1 MLLNDTL
8 RRAWRRV
15 TTLRRPIILW
25 NLLIWAFS
33 LLILAPISS
42 AVLGAGVFRSG
53 DAIVGNTDLIAFALS
68 PAGIAYIVIAGALAV
83 SFAVMRFTGVFR
95 ILIDHA
101 DGHRST
107 LFRTALAVAGRS
119 SRVGRLCLLVS
130 TAAIVVA
137 VPLLLGLWG
146 IHSLFLAEHDINY
159 YLTARPN
166 EWSYALTAGGA
177 WTAAWAIAVLLPAA
191 RSILVLPEYLDGYR
205 SIRKSIVRSWR
216 LTRRRSYR
224 VARLILQ
231 AIVLWLALRFLVDAV
246 FLWLSSQVLGAIAG
260 LTESIRLLAFAGG
273 MSVLLGVA
281 IDTAL
286 SILGF
291 SFVSTVLVSI
301 YLDETELHERAPH
314 LRAVGS
320 AVVDTVRS
328 VRRWLRPA
336 PVALFVAGVVIAGV
350 ASGAAFVGP
359 LPNVDSILIS
369 AHRAGP
375 PPAPENTLSALESA
389 IGAGADMT
397 EIDVQLTA
405 DEVPIIVHDID
416 FMRVAGDP
424 RRVAAVSYDDVS
436 DLVQRPDDGTPAGER
451 RIATLGDF
459 LERSRDRIDLMIELK
474 YYGFEPELAE
484 VVVQEIREAE
494 MEDQSVVMSLSLP
507 AIRQMRLIAPDIR
520 LGYVSALAIGDL
532 SLLPVDFIAVAR
544 RSITPVLLR
553 RADAQGIEVHGWT
566 VNSAAEMAE
575 LIDLG
580 VDGLI
585 TDDPALAVS
594 VREEVAAMS
603 VAERILMR
611 LGLWVADE
619 SAFETDPTEA
629 RNELP

>member
-1 MLLNDTL
+1 MLLNHTL
-8 RRAWRRV
+8 RRAWRRLAM
-15 TTLRRPIILW
+15 LRRPIILW

-53 DAIVGNTDLIAFALS
+53 EAIVGNTDLIAFALS
-68 PAGIAYIVIAGALAV
+68 PAGIVYIVIAGALAV
-83 SFAVMRFTGVFR
+83 SFAVLRFTGVFR
-95 ILIDHA
+95 ILVDHA
-101 DGHRST
+101 EGHRPT

-146 IHSLFLAEHDINY
+146 IHSLFLAEYDINY
-159 YLTARPN
+159 YLTARPT
-166 EWSYALTAGGA
+166 EWRYALAAGGA
-177 WTAAWAIAVLLPAA
+177 WTVAWAIAVLLPAA
-191 RSILVLPEYLDGYR
+191 RSVLVLPEYLDGYR
-205 SIRKSIVRSWR
+205 SIRKSLARSWR

-231 AIVLWLALRFLVDAV
+231 AIVLWLAVRFLVDAV
-246 FLWLSSQVLGAIAG
+246 FLWLSSQALGAIAG
-260 LTESIRLLAFAGG
+260 LTESIRVLAFAGG
-273 MSVLLGVA
+273 MSMFLGVA

-286 SILGF
+286 SIFGF
-291 SFVSTVLVSI
+291 SFVSTVLVSF

-314 LRAVGS
+314 LHAVGS
-320 AVVDTVRS
+320 PAVDTVRA

-350 ASGAAFVGP
+350 AFGSAFVGP
-359 LPNVDSILIS
+359 LPNVDSVVIS

-389 IGAGADMT
+389 IAERADMT

-405 DEVPIIVHDID
+405 DGVPVIVHDID

-424 RRVAAVSYDDVS
+424 RRVAEVEYEEVA
-436 DLVQRPDDGTPAGER
+436 DLVQLPDDGSPAGER
-451 RIATLGDF
+451 RLATLGEF
-459 LERSRDRIDLMIELK
+459 LDRARDRIGLMIELK
-474 YYGFEPELAE
+474 YYGFDAELAE
-484 VVVQEIREAE
+484 VVVREVYEAE
-494 MEDQSVVMSLSLP
+494 MAGQAVIMSLNLQ
-507 AIRQMRLIAPDIR
+507 AIRQMRRIAPDMR
-520 LGYVSALAIGDL
+520 LGFVSAIAIGDL

-544 RSITPVLLR
+544 RSITPALLR
-553 RADAQGIEVHGWT
+553 RADAQGIEVHAWT

-594 VREEVAAMS
+594 VREEVAAMGVS
-603 VAERILMR
+603 ERILMR

-619 SAFETDPTEA
+619 SAFEADAAEA